1 MKIKITSDRNPWA
14 NGSPRVK
21 DDEIELDDAEAK
33 ALIDAGMA
41 IAYPFIK
48 ASELKDMDLKPKR
61 ARTAKGHL
69 KADDPSTPEVNEAW
83 EGGVAPKKRGRPKKK

>member
-1 MKIKITSDRNPWA
+1 MKIKITTDRKPWA

-48 ASELKDMDLKPKR
+48 ASELKDMFLKPKR
-61 ARTAKGHL
+61 ARNAKGQL
-69 KADDPSTPEVNEAW
+69 KADDPSTPDVNEAW
-83 EGGVAPKKRGRPKKK
+83 EGGEAPE

>member
-1 MKIKITSDRNPWA
+1 MEFYMKIKITTDRKPWA

-61 ARTAKGHL
+61 ARNAKGQL
-69 KADDPSTPEVNEAW
+69 KADDPSTPDVNEAW
-83 EGGVAPKKRGRPKKK
+83 EGGEAPE